1 MLGTCGDGALTFY
14 LAPSRNSEVANV
26 ALPSSTARRAA
37 LALAALALIWGYN
50 WVVMKEVLRYSGPL
64 DFGALRNLLGALSLL
79 ALLAILR
86 RPIKP
91 VAAGW
96 MLVLGL
102 FQTTV
107 FTCCVML
114 ALAWG
119 GAGRAAVLT
128 YTMPFWLM
136 ALAWPLLGERIHALQ
151 WPAALLALAGL
162 LLIMEPWNIH
172 GGFAAGLL
180 ATSAGVAWAVSN
192 VMVKRL
198 RARVDIDLLRLTAWQ
213 TFFGSLALVLIAALF
228 DTQPLHWKPYLVG
241 AVIYNA
247 IPATAL
253 AWMLWVYVLHHLPVG
268 AAGLGALAVPVVGV
282 LSASIQLGER
292 PSATET
298 TGMILILVALALLSV
313 QALREHRADQSVL
326 PQD

>member
-1 MLGTCGDGALTFY
+1 MT
-14 LAPSRNSEVANV
+14 
-26 ALPSSTARRAA
+26 LPSSSARRAA
-37 LALAALALIWGYN
+37 LALGVLALIWGYN
-50 WVVMKEVLRYSGPL
+50 WVVMKEVLRYAGPL
-64 DFGALRNLLGALSLL
+64 DFGALRNVLGALSLL
-79 ALLAILR
+79 AVLAILR

-96 MLVLGL
+96 MVVLGL
-102 FQTTV
+102 LQTTI

-162 LLIMEPWNIH
+162 LLIMEPWKIH

-180 ATSAGVAWAVSN
+180 ATSAGVVWAISN
-192 VMVKRL
+192 VIVKRL
-198 RARVDIDLLRLTAWQ
+198 RARVEIDLLRLTAWQ
-213 TFFGSLALVLIAALF
+213 TFFGSLALVLIAAAYE
-228 DTQPLHWKPYLVG
+228 TQPMRWTPYLVG

-253 AWMLWVYVLHHLPVG
+253 AWLLWVYVLHHLPAG
-268 AAGLGALAVPVVGV
+268 AAGLGALATPVVGV

-298 TGMILILVALALLSV
+298 AGMVLILVALALLSA
-313 QALREHRADQSVL
+313 QALREHRRDDIQLV
-326 PQD
+326 QD

>member
-1 MLGTCGDGALTFY
+1 MT
-14 LAPSRNSEVANV
+14 
-26 ALPSSTARRAA
+26 LPSSPARRAA
-37 LALAALALIWGYN
+37 LALAVLALIWGYN
-50 WVVMKEVLRYSGPL
+50 WVVMKEVLRYAGPL

-79 ALLAILR
+79 ALLALLR

-91 VAAGW
+91 VATGW
-96 MLVLGL
+96 MLALGL
-102 FQTTV
+102 VQTTI

-162 LLIMEPWNIH
+162 VLIMEPWNIR
-172 GGFAAGLL
+172 GGFGAGLL
-180 ATSAGVAWAVSN
+180 ATGAGVAWAISN
-192 VMVKRL
+192 VLVKRL
-198 RARVDIDLLRLTAWQ
+198 RARVQIDLLRLTAWQ

-228 DTQPLHWKPYLVG
+228 ETREIQWTPYLVG

-253 AWMLWVYVLHHLPVG
+253 AWMLWVYVLHHLPAG
-268 AAGLGALAVPVVGV
+268 AAGLGALAIPVVGV

-292 PSATET
+292 PGATET
-298 TGMILILVALALLSV
+298 TGMAMILAALALLSV
-313 QALREHRADQSVL
+313 QALREHRRDDIQLV
-326 PQD
+326 QD

>member
-1 MLGTCGDGALTFY
+1 MT
-14 LAPSRNSEVANV
+14 
-26 ALPSSTARRAA
+26 LPSSPARRAA
-37 LALAALALIWGYN
+37 LALAVLALIWGYN
-50 WVVMKEVLRYSGPL
+50 WVVMKEVLRYAGPL

-79 ALLAILR
+79 ALLALLR
-86 RPIKP
+86 RPIRP
-91 VAAGW
+91 VATGW

-102 FQTTV
+102 VQTTI

-162 LLIMEPWNIH
+162 VLIMEPWNIH
-172 GGFAAGLL
+172 GGLAAGLL
-180 ATSAGVAWAVSN
+180 ATGAGVAWAISN
-192 VMVKRL
+192 VLVKRL
-198 RARVDIDLLRLTAWQ
+198 RARVQIDLLRLTAWQ
-213 TFFGSLALVLIAALF
+213 TFFGSLALVLIAAVF
-228 DTQPLHWKPYLVG
+228 ETREIQWTPYLVG

-253 AWMLWVYVLHHLPVG
+253 AWMLWVYVLHHLPAG
-268 AAGLGALAVPVVGV
+268 AAGLGALAIPVVGV

-292 PSATET
+292 PGATET
-298 TGMILILVALALLSV
+298 TGMAMILAALALLSV
-313 QALREHRADQSVL
+313 QALREHRRDDIQLV
-326 PQD
+326 QD